1 MVDWG
6 TLANVATA
14 AGTTVLAVATFSST
28 RSANAAARSAE
39 RGLLEG
45 LRPILVPTRWSD
57 PVEKVRFADGRWLRV
72 RGGRAKLEMT
82 DGVAYLVISLRN
94 AGRGLAVL
102 HGWDVLVDPMGP
114 HRDPAEFHMLTRDI
128 YVAAGDGGFCQVA
141 ARDPGAEEFVRL
153 NERFKDGQPF
163 SVDVLYG
170 DVEGGQ
176 RMITRLGLSHHPS
189 QDDNSSQDND
199 PFEWA
204 VSAGRHFNVDRA
216 DPR

>member
-14 AGTTVLAVATFSST
+14 GGTALLAVSTFSST

-39 RGLLEG
+39 RGLLDG
-45 LRPILVPTRWSD
+45 LRPILVPTRWND
-57 PVEKVRFADGRWLRV
+57 PVEKVRFADGRWLAV
-72 RGGRAKLEMT
+72 PGGRAVLEVT
-82 DGVAYLVISLRN
+82 DEAVYLVISLRN
-94 AGRGLAVL
+94 VGRGVGVL

-114 HRDPAEFHMLTRDI
+114 HGDPADFHMLTRDI
-128 YVAAGDGGFCQVA
+128 YVAPGDGGFCQVA
-141 ARDPGAEEFVRL
+141 LRDPGADQFAQL
-153 NERFKDGQPF
+153 TERSKDGQPF
-163 SVDVLYG
+163 SIDVLYG
-170 DVEGGQ
+170 DTEGGQ

-189 QDDNSSQDND
+189 QDTEDNA
-199 PFEWA
+199 WA